1 MRIIS
6 NYTSIPN
13 FQRCSCMDRQT
24 TYLKTLADINRER
37 MLQELAEYGQRQ
49 GQDEAADVEQKR
61 EKILEPL
68 DKQEGVNEGVNKKVS
83 EVKDV
88 LPEQIKK
95 LNKPEYNVE
104 DSLSKRTA
112 EYLAMFTLTTQ
123 NNSNNDI
130 REFYT
135 DDKTAEPLI
144 AKHDTPC
151 QKKAR
156 EIREEFQKLKEV
168 NDPVAALITANKMKK
183 FTQISEYVNKKENN
197 NFIEGIKDTFS
208 TIIRNADL
216 DKYEPPIKAMI
227 LEMVQKIESST
238 SVDFGLDTKIR
249 KLVDM
254 INSKKLKLGF
264 IPPVQVKEFI
274 KK

>member
-6 NYTSIPN
+6 NYTSTPN

-37 MLQELAEYGQRQ
+37 QEL
-49 GQDEAADVEQKR
+49 VES
-61 EKILEPL
+61 LNM
-68 DKQEGVNEGVNKKVS
+68 QEGKGV
-83 EVKDV
+83 
-88 LPEQIKK
+88 
-95 LNKPEYNVE
+95 NKPEYNVE

-144 AKHDTPC
+144 TNHDTPC

-183 FTQISEYVNKKENN
+183 FTQISEFVGEKENN

-264 IPPVQVKEFI
+264 IPPVQVKELGKI
-274 KK
+274 IR

>member
-1 MRIIS
+1 MKIIS
-6 NYTSIPN
+6 NYTSTPN
-13 FQRCSCMDRQT
+13 FQHCSCMDRQT

-37 MLQELAEYGQRQ
+37 QEL
-49 GQDEAADVEQKR
+49 VESLNMQ
-61 EKILEPL
+61 
-68 DKQEGVNEGVNKKVS
+68 
-83 EVKDV
+83 EVKGA
-88 LPEQIKK
+88 
-95 LNKPEYNVE
+95 NKPEYNVE

-130 REFYT
+130 REFYA
-135 DDKTAEPLI
+135 DDKTAAPLI
-144 AKHDTPC
+144 TKHDTPC

-183 FTQISEYVNKKENN
+183 FTQISEFVGEKENN

-216 DKYEPPIKAMI
+216 DKYEPIPIALIYNPIVIENCVI
-227 LEMVQKIESST
+227 LSPCKYELRLLI
-238 SVDFGLDTKIR
+238 
-249 KLVDM
+249 
-254 INSKKLKLGF
+254 INS
-264 IPPVQVKEFI
+264 
-274 KK
+274 